1 MARPRLGAFVV
12 VALLPSAALAASEA
26 ARADEPSVAP
36 ARVTQLT
43 WVPLST
49 TQPAGGEPTSDDSL
63 APAIAVLP
71 LRLSLVGSVFPV
83 EHAFGDDSCAQSAA
97 ASGNT
102 VWGFPVQ
109 SQTYFAL
116 TPRLAVHGFSRL
128 GCPLDA
134 GVGWGITYAA
144 PIAPRWW
151 VVGGLG
157 AYGLASALP
166 GRPLVS
172 TDARVDLVYRPS
184 PDRAWAVGLGKRG
197 VSLSGIW

>member
-1 MARPRLGAFVV
+1 MARPLLGALVGV
-12 VALLPSAALAASEA
+12 VALVASAA
-26 ARADEPSVAP
+26 ARADEPSGP

-49 TQPAGGEPTSDDSL
+49 TQPAGGEPTSGDSL

-71 LRLSLVGSVFPV
+71 LRLSLVGSVFPS

-102 VWGFPVQ
+102 AWGFPVQ
-109 SQTYFAL
+109 KQTYFAI
-116 TPRLAVHGFSRL
+116 TPRLAIHGFSRL

-134 GVGWGITYAA
+134 GAGWGITYAA
-144 PIAPRWW
+144 PLAPHWW

-157 AYGLASALP
+157 AYGLASAVP
-166 GRPLVS
+166 GRPLLK
-172 TDARVDLVYRPS
+172 TDARLDFVYSPS
-184 PDRAWAVGLGKRG
+184 KDRAWAVGVGKRG
-197 VSLSGIW
+197 VSFSGIW